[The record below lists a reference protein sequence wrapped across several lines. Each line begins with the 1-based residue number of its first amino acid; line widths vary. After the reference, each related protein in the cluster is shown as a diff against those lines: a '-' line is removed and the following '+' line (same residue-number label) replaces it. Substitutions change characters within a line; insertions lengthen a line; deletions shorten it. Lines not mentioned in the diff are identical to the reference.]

1 MLFQRK
7 SKFKSTKFKKES
19 RNGVLGKENF
29 NFDTVIKNCFL
40 NPNTLSIYIAKK
52 IARLFIFVLL
62 LQSCANIVPPSGGD
76 RDETPPILLSI
87 KPGDSSLQK
96 RISKIELRFNKYM
109 VIKDLEKN
117 LQISPLLAFPPTVT
131 AFGKRIEIKITDSL
145 LEDNTTYR
153 LSLGD
158 ALVDN
163 REATPYKNFN
173 YTFSTGTYFDSLKIH
188 GRVFN
193 AETGLPDSSITIML
207 YKSSET
213 DSSIL
218 RKKPFYIQKTD
229 RSGNFSFSNL
239 PDRSFKVFAVE
250 DINRNKLYDFGTEK
264 VGFLD
269 SIITPNSIDTN
280 TLVFH
285 VFKETSDTSITGNL
299 IDTTAKSSTETRS
312 SRFDKPEKKQDKNL
326 DYKVLVD
333 TSSLQTRTF
342 DIAQNLIIELYK
354 PVLIDTSKIYLSFD
368 DDGIEVEAVQRL
380 LVSDTKI
387 EVQTKW
393 LQNKAYTLRLV
404 KGWAKDS
411 LEVEFIPGKYF
422 FRTKSKEDYGS
433 LKINIDSIYINNDHV
448 LVLLN
453 NKDSIFQQTININ
466 NFTVPM
472 LNQGN
477 YTLRIFKDENKNGR
491 WDAGN
496 LFKKKHAE
504 KVIPYLETIII
515 KNGWDNE
522 IDFKEPKEIEIIEK
536 EEGKKDRFKEK

>member
-1 MLFQRK
+1 MNL
-7 SKFKSTKFKKES
+7 
-19 RNGVLGKENF
+19 
-29 NFDTVIKNCFL
+29 
-40 NPNTLSIYIAKK
+40 NTLSIYIAKK
-52 IARLFIFVLL
+52 IALLFIFVLL

-76 RDETPPILLSI
+76 RDETPPLLLSI
-87 KPGDSSLQK
+87 KPGDSTLQK

-163 REATPYKNFN
+163 REATPYKNFY
-173 YTFSTGTYFDSLKIH
+173 YTFSTGAYFDSLKIH

-207 YKSSET
+207 YKSSEP
-213 DSSIL
+213 DSAIL
-218 RKKPFYIQKTD
+218 RKKPFYIQKVD
-229 RSGNFSFSNL
+229 ALGKFSFSNL

-250 DINRNKLYDFGTEK
+250 DVNRNNLYDFGTEK

-269 SIITPNSIDTN
+269 SIIIPNSNDTN
-280 TLVFH
+280 TLFFY
-285 VFKETSDTSITGNL
+285 VFKETSDSLVSGSL
-299 IDTTAKSSTETRS
+299 KDTLAKSSSETRS

-326 DYKVLVD
+326 DYKVFVD
-333 TSSLQTRTF
+333 TTSLQTRTF
-342 DIAQNLIIELYK
+342 DISKNLSIELYK
-354 PVLIDTSKIYLSFD
+354 PVDLDTSKIYLSFD
-368 DDGIEVEAVQRL
+368 DGGIEVEAVQRL
-380 LVSDTKI
+380 LLSDKKI
-387 EVQTKW
+387 EVETKW
-393 LQNKAYTLRLV
+393 IQNKVYTLRLI

-411 LEVEFIPGKYF
+411 LEAELNPGKYF

-433 LKINIDSIYINNDHV
+433 LKINIDSMYINNDHV
-448 LVLLN
+448 IVLLN
-453 NKDSIFQQTININ
+453 NNDSVFQQTISTNTY
-466 NFTVPM
+466 TVPM

-491 WDAGN
+491 WDPGN
-496 LFKKKHAE
+496 LFMKKHAE
-504 KVIPYLETIII
+504 KVIPYTETIII

-522 IDFKEPKEIEIIEK
+522 IDFKEPKEVELIEK
-536 EEGKKDRFKEK
+536 EESKKDRFKE